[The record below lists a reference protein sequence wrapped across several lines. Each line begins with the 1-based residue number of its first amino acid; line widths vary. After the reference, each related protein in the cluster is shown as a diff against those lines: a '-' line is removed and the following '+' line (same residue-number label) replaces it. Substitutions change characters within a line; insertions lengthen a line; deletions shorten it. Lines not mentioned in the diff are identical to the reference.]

1 MEPTFTK
8 TNRSPIMMRCLG
20 SGCNVFLVS
29 GSNVVS
35 GGTPVSE
42 ELDELIEMAR
52 TIRMMMEQGI
62 PCLERR
68 ETWGTRGAALP
79 TATSR
84 FRMIPSHER

>member
-52 TIRMMMEQGI
+52 TIRMMAAVESQVSKGA
-62 PCLERR
+62 R
-68 ETWGTRGAALP
+68 RGAPAAQLCL
-79 TATSR
+79 R
-84 FRMIPSHER
+84 QRQDRE